1 MMLYQLGGSAQH
13 RIAESMAIAVVDIL
27 EMIEVHGKKADR
39 TIWSGFGQYPV
50 GNTLKRSP
58 VGQARKSVTAGFGK
72 ELRFAAEVA
81 ALLDLYGGT
90 APDHP
95 MTRVLREG
103 KDSITTAPRRRGGAR
118 ARR

>member
-81 ALLDLYGGT
+81 ALPFDETTQNQGQGDIC
-90 APDHP
+90 P
-95 MTRVLREG
+95 
-103 KDSITTAPRRRGGAR
+103 KDQGHIA
-118 ARR
+118 

>member
-1 MMLYQLGGSAQH
+1 MTPDEIDPKGLIREAYRIEGVSLEDCRGIFFDWVLGH
-13 RIAESMAIAVVDIL
+13 RERRI
-27 EMIEVHGKKADR
+27 G
-39 TIWSGFGQYPV
+39 
-50 GNTLKRSP
+50 
-58 VGQARKSVTAGFGK
+58 
-72 ELRFAAEVA
+72 AAEVA
-81 ALLDLYGGT
+81 ALLDLYGGV